1 MDALEISEVK
11 ILRGDVIEKLYM
23 TYGTDIRIA
32 ALRNALRSKGLIP
45 EESLKKCI
53 FYLGG
58 EGKRYIHVEVNK
70 ENWMDSVIWL
80 TPAGVNLAGT
90 SKPIAFLSFVASYG
104 NNITVH
110 TEHRD
115 TAAGGTAVA
124 CGTYDHNTL
133 IPGFIKQIS
142 DFVIFLF
149 LISFSGTDRNVQH
162 TNIVGIFYFHDPM
175 HCGCHF
181 FHIAVS
187 VFIQNFSDDQTGIRH
202 DSGIKTI

>member
-80 TPAGVNLAGT
+80 TPAGVNLAEGD
-90 SKPIAFLSFVASYG
+90 VEDMG
-104 NNITVH
+104 V
-110 TEHRD
+110 
-115 TAAGGTAVA
+115 
-124 CGTYDHNTL
+124 
-133 IPGFIKQIS
+133 
-142 DFVIFLF
+142 
-149 LISFSGTDRNVQH
+149 
-162 TNIVGIFYFHDPM
+162 
-175 HCGCHF
+175 
-181 FHIAVS
+181 
-187 VFIQNFSDDQTGIRH
+187 
-202 DSGIKTI
+202 TIDG

>member
-1 MDALEISEVK
+1 MDTLEISEVK

-80 TPAGVNLAGT
+80 TPAGVNLAEGD
-90 SKPIAFLSFVASYG
+90 VEDMG
-104 NNITVH
+104 
-110 TEHRD
+110 
-115 TAAGGTAVA
+115 
-124 CGTYDHNTL
+124 
-133 IPGFIKQIS
+133 
-142 DFVIFLF
+142 VI
-149 LISFSGTDRNVQH
+149 IDG
-162 TNIVGIFYFHDPM
+162 
-175 HCGCHF
+175 
-181 FHIAVS
+181 
-187 VFIQNFSDDQTGIRH
+187 
-202 DSGIKTI
+202 

>member
-80 TPAGVNLAGT
+80 TPAGVNLAEGD
-90 SKPIAFLSFVASYG
+90 IEDVG
-104 NNITVH
+104 
-110 TEHRD
+110 
-115 TAAGGTAVA
+115 
-124 CGTYDHNTL
+124 
-133 IPGFIKQIS
+133 
-142 DFVIFLF
+142 VI
-149 LISFSGTDRNVQH
+149 IDG
-162 TNIVGIFYFHDPM
+162 
-175 HCGCHF
+175 
-181 FHIAVS
+181 
-187 VFIQNFSDDQTGIRH
+187 
-202 DSGIKTI
+202 

>member
-1 MDALEISEVK
+1 MDTLEISEVK

-80 TPAGVNLAGT
+80 TPAGVNLAEGD
-90 SKPIAFLSFVASYG
+90 IEDVG
-104 NNITVH
+104 
-110 TEHRD
+110 
-115 TAAGGTAVA
+115 
-124 CGTYDHNTL
+124 
-133 IPGFIKQIS
+133 
-142 DFVIFLF
+142 VI
-149 LISFSGTDRNVQH
+149 IDG
-162 TNIVGIFYFHDPM
+162 
-175 HCGCHF
+175 
-181 FHIAVS
+181 
-187 VFIQNFSDDQTGIRH
+187 
-202 DSGIKTI
+202 